1 MTKEES
7 QELATAP
14 EAEKQST
21 HLSLKHM
28 QVYSQIF
35 KKSGYFKGV
44 VDEWQGIVKIM
55 AGQELGLTPF
65 TSMKGINIIDGKPEL
80 SAGLMGT
87 LIKRSGKYDYRVS
100 DWSTKGCTITILQ
113 DGKEVGSATFDEDD
127 AQAAKLLNKDNWRN
141 HPKAMY
147 FARALAYAARTYCP
161 DVLGGGSVYVE
172 GEISGD
178 SVEAEVVETK
188 TETKSETKIEP
199 TPDPVIEEAEV
210 DDNIDIEG
218 EPEFPEDEPSIEEV
232 TGRVAEKMEY
242 LAMGKSD
249 MMRLNRIVFGTP
261 ASPSPM
267 TVQHWLALESELDEM
282 IAKKE
287 ETVSNDEP
295 TD

>member
-1 MTKEES
+1 MTKEQT

-14 EAEKQST
+14 EDEKQST

-28 QVYSQIF
+28 QTYAQVF

-65 TSMKGINIIDGKPEL
+65 TAMKGINIIDGKPEL

-113 DGKEVGSATFDEDD
+113 DGKEVGSATFDEAD
-127 AQAAKLLNKDNWRN
+127 ASAAGLLNKDNWRKN
-141 HPKAMY
+141 PKAMY
-147 FARALAYAARTYCP
+147 FARAISYAARTYCP
-161 DVLGGGSVYVE
+161 DALGGGNVYVE

-178 SVEAEVVETK
+178 GKEEAVVVDPDPQVEEKTIVEPEEVEETLAEEEPDFGEDPEISVEELQ
-188 TETKSETKIEP
+188 S
-199 TPDPVIEEAEV
+199 
-210 DDNIDIEG
+210 
-218 EPEFPEDEPSIEEV
+218 
-232 TGRVAEKMEY
+232 RVADKMNFLE
-242 LAMGKSD
+242 LNKAG
-249 MMRLNRIVFGTP
+249 MMRLNNAVFGSP
-261 ASPSPM
+261 IAPSPM
-267 TVQHWLALESELDEM
+267 NRGHWEALEVEIDEM

-287 ETVSNDEP
+287 AEDESDAND
-295 TD
+295 